1 MEYKF
6 LKEITNALGCQ
17 NVLPIDFS
25 PKKTCN
31 HDCVYCGVGRTT
43 NWTMERTEFYPI
55 DEIYSELR
63 KYLEHNGKV
72 EYALLTGSG
81 EPALYSGF
89 GELSEKI
96 RNNFPNIG
104 IIAYTNGTLLNRKDV
119 QKEFAKCNVLGC
131 NLNSVYNEEFKRIC
145 RPLKDVRLQDTL
157 NGLKEF
163 SKHFRGILKFD
174 TKFVKGLNDT
184 KRNVLG
190 LIDYLKEVQPNNY
203 TVISKTHKG
212 QKLTKEFTSFI
223 TETMKDL
230 PFPVELYLESG
241 KNREPI

>member
-6 LKEITNALGCQ
+6 IKGIINALGCQ
-17 NVLPIDFS
+17 NVLKVDFS

-31 HDCVYCGVGRTT
+31 FDCIYCIVGRTT
-43 NWTMERTEFYPI
+43 KWTMKRTEFYPVEEVFSEISNYI
-55 DEIYSELR
+55 D
-63 KYLEHNGKV
+63 HNGTV
-72 EYALLTGSG
+72 EYVLLTGSG

-96 RNNFPNIG
+96 RINFPNIG

-119 QKEFAKCNVLGC
+119 QKEFANCNVLGC
-131 NLNSVYNEEFKRIC
+131 NLNSVYDEEFKRIC

-163 SKHFRGILKFD
+163 SKHFKGILKFD
-174 TKFVKGLNDT
+174 TKFVKDLNDT
-184 KRNVLG
+184 ERNVLG

-203 TVISKTHKG
+203 TVISKKYKG
-212 QKLTKEFTSFI
+212 QELTEEFTSFI

-230 PFPVELYLESG
+230 PFPVELYL
-241 KNREPI
+241 